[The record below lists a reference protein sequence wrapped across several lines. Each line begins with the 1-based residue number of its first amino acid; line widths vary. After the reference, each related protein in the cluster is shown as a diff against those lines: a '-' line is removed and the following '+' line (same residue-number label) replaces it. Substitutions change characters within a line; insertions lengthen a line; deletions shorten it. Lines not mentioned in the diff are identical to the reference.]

1 MTDFQYELG
10 NETTTVRIE
19 KSSAGYAVTINGQ
32 THEVSLVAPM
42 RPSGELALT
51 IDGARHTALVA
62 ANGPQRWVAFDSQPF
77 VLTVPQA
84 TKKAWHGRK
93 GGHDSLE
100 AQMPGLVRQVLV
112 AEGDSVEQGQV
123 LLVLEAMKMEMRVS
137 APHAGVVE
145 KISVREGET
154 VGRGQ
159 ALVELAG

>member
-1 MTDFQYELG
+1 MTDFQYQLG
-10 NETTTVRIE
+10 NDITTVRVE
-19 KSSAGYAVTINGQ
+19 KSGAGYVVTINGQ
-32 THEVSLVAPM
+32 VFHVTATPK
-42 RPSGELALT
+42 PGELALT
-51 IDGARHTALVA
+51 IDGARYTALVA